1 MSSTSLSACISARC
15 SRGTLVA
22 DPTNT
27 TEPGLGPVKKPFNK
41 KVLVSAIVAGFI
53 VAGAKLW
60 PQYADLFDGLRQALG
75 F

>member
-1 MSSTSLSACISARC
+1 MTEPTDE
-15 SRGTLVA
+15 TL
-22 DPTNT
+22 
-27 TEPGLGPVKKPFNK
+27 PGLGPQKRKLNK
-41 KVLVSAIVAGFI
+41 KVLVSAIAAGVI